1 MALLLNRAASM
12 FCACLLTAA
21 AARAQ
26 AEQPGSWSRPRQNHA
41 LTAIQPMPGNMA
53 TTPAVVGRY
62 DLGRTRPG
70 CTRARVTEEEDDL
83 SLCIAAGALYAFDQD
98 GSQRWRLHPPGLNF
112 ARLVAVADVDGDTRN
127 EAVLQAGRPTQPFG
141 AAVVVDLARGA
152 VTWRYDVEPMSY
164 AWYLYVDDFLPQAN
178 GQQIVVVMHGYPP
191 DADNGYIVLFD
202 AGEPG
207 ATLRQRW
214 RYDFHE
220 YTCFPSLLRT
230 DLDGDGVQ
238 EICVQTHSRLWAI
251 DPRTGRVVQFLG
263 WDVAPANVRSYGL
276 TRFVD
281 LDGDGREDFL
291 CLANFA
297 QHHEVLLNRDGRL
310 ELAWAHGWDE
320 SVTTGDVASNWPEPP
335 YADLDGDGRLEL
347 VVSMYNSEA
356 ESDWL
361 VRVYDAV
368 SGELKY
374 RFPGAVATALA
385 DIDGDGR
392 AEILAGRTREATGKV
407 LDGALVLGVDAA
419 DPKMGLAQRFHLAGA
434 QPVRR
439 ESTQFRVRYE
449 GIERTLAWQQG
460 EVVLAPVSVA
470 PDLGATR
477 PTKTAIPIPELS
489 GTGTPQLLA
498 ADLDNDGRNEL
509 LLYRDEEAVVL
520 QWMGDRFRE
529 SGRYPSSGMPVIADI
544 DGDDRMEIVTGS
556 VDPQQQPR
564 LEAWRPG
571 GEPERIWSMDF
582 PPLDGAAL
590 PYGHRL
596 YLQAGRFTG
605 RAGQDLYVWAGV
617 PRVRSAVVD
626 GGSGRIVWERGKMD
640 VIERYWGP
648 SVNVAASWDVDGDG
662 AQDLVFTAPDYYCV
676 VSGRDGTTL
685 HGPDFPPDIF
695 DQPSQ
700 GLYSFPAVLE
710 RGDWDPHVALVGAHY
725 FVGVMSLAAQ
735 GLWHQLP
742 VAGLNRAAD
751 EGFLRT
757 QDGIWLMGYGRQ
769 NGNFACVEVASGD
782 LRWELPIQATAS
794 DVITMDVDGDGHQE
808 FVFATSHGHLWAV
821 GDDGDRPRVVWRA
834 DLPAGGSGP
843 IAADV
848 DGDGVSEIVLTTVDG
863 YVTVLK

>member
-1 MALLLNRAASM
+1 MTEPS
-12 FCACLLTAA
+12 
-21 AARAQ
+21 
-26 AEQPGSWSRPRQNHA
+26 GSWPRPRQNRA
-41 LTAIQPMPGNMA
+41 LTAVQPMAGNMA
-53 TTPAVVGRY
+53 AAPAVAGRY

-70 CTRARVTEEEDDL
+70 CTRAGVSEDSNDL
-83 SLCIAAGALYAFDQD
+83 SLCIVAGALYAFDSD
-98 GSQRWRLHPPGLNF
+98 GGQRWRLHPPGLNF
-112 ARLVAVADVDGDTRN
+112 ASLVAVADVDGDGRN

-141 AAVVVDLARGA
+141 AAVVVDLERGV

-164 AWYLYVDDFLPQAN
+164 AWYLYVDNFLPDAH
-178 GQQIVVVMHGYPP
+178 GRQIVVVMHGYPP
-191 DADNGYIVLFD
+191 DADNGYIVLFE
-202 AGEPG
+202 AGGSDSGSGEM
-207 ATLRQRW
+207 LRQRW

-220 YTCFPSLLRT
+220 YTCFPTLLRT
-230 DLDGDGVQ
+230 DLNGDGVQ

-281 LDGDGREDFL
+281 LDGDGGEDFL

-347 VVSMYNSEA
+347 VVSMYNSEE
-356 ESDWL
+356 ESAWL

-374 RFPGAVATALA
+374 RFPGAVATALV

-392 AEILAGRTREATGKV
+392 AEILAGRTQEATGKV
-407 LDGALVLGVDAA
+407 LDGALVLGVAGDLAA
-419 DPKMGLAQRFHLAGA
+419 GLAQRFHLAGA
-434 QPVRR
+434 QPLRR
-439 ESTQFRVRYE
+439 AGTDFRVLHE
-449 GIERTLAWQQG
+449 GVERTLEWQQG
-460 EVVLAPVSVA
+460 AVILAPVSAA
-470 PDLGATR
+470 PELGATQ
-477 PTKTAIPIPELS
+477 PAKTQIPIPELA

-498 ADLDNDGRNEL
+498 ADLDGDGRNEVVM
-509 LLYRDEEAVVL
+509 YRGEEAVVL
-520 QWMGDRFRE
+520 QWTGAGFRE
-529 SGRYPSSGMPVIADI
+529 TGRYASSALPVIADI
-544 DGDDRMEIVTGS
+544 DGDHRLEIVTGS
-556 VDPQQQPR
+556 VGPQQQPR

-582 PPLDGAAL
+582 PPVEGAAL

-596 YLQAGRFTG
+596 YLQAGHFTG
-605 RAGQDLYVWAGV
+605 RTGQDLYVWAGV
-617 PRVRSAVVD
+617 PRVRSAVVE
-626 GGSGRIVWERGKMD
+626 GSSGQIVWERGKID
-640 VIERYWGP
+640 AIERYWGP

-662 AQDLVFTAPDYYCV
+662 ADDLVFTNPDYYCV
-676 VSGRDGTTL
+676 LSGRDGSVMY
-685 HGPDFPPDIF
+685 GPDFPPKIF

-710 RGDWDPHVALVGAHY
+710 RGDAGPHVALVGAHY
-725 FVGVMSLAAQ
+725 FVGVMSLAAE
-735 GLWHQLP
+735 GVWHQLP

-757 QDGIWLMGYGRQ
+757 QDGNWLMGFGRQ
-769 NGNFACVEVASGD
+769 NGDFACVDVASGD
-782 LRWELPIQATAS
+782 LRWELPVEATAS
-794 DVITMDVDGDGHQE
+794 DVITMDVDGDGRLE
-808 FVFATSHGHLWAV
+808 FVFATTHAHLWAV
-821 GDDGDRPRVVWRA
+821 GDGGDRPRVVWRA
-834 DLPAGGSGP
+834 DLSAGGSGP

-848 DGDGVSEIVLTTVDG
+848 DGDGLSEIVLTTADG